1 METIVWR
8 GLDEPRMEI
17 AYVERLAGGLRAT
30 GTQIGAGYELRY
42 ELEPELL
49 RAEIVGGRRR
59 DIPLANDEYSAD
71 FFDLAYSPLLNS
83 LPVLRDGLLEAG
95 PPRDYTMLFVDVPSL
110 EVEPAPQRYEPLGG
124 GQVRFRSD
132 DFVALLQFDG
142 NGFVET
148 YEGLAE
154 RIR

>member
-17 AYVERLAGGLRAT
+17 AYVERVAGGLRAT

-59 DIPLANDEYSAD
+59 DIPLNGADDGAD
-71 FFDLAYSPLLNS
+71 FFDLALSPLLNS

-110 EVEPAPQRYEPLGG
+110 EVEPAPQRYEPLGEG
-124 GQVRFRSD
+124 RIRFRSE

-142 NGFVET
+142 EGFVET

-154 RIR
+154 RVR

>member
-1 METIVWR
+1 VETIVWR

-17 AYVERLAGGLRAT
+17 AYVERVAGGLRAT

-59 DIPLANDEYSAD
+59 DIPLEEAD
-71 FFDLAYSPLLNS
+71 FFDLALSPLLNS

-124 GQVRFRSD
+124 GGVRFRSD

-142 NGFVET
+142 YGLVET

-154 RIR
+154 RVR

>member
-17 AYVERLAGGLRAT
+17 AYVERVPGGLRAT

-59 DIPLANDEYSAD
+59 DIPLNDADYGAD
-71 FFDLAYSPLLNS
+71 FFDLALSPLLNS

-124 GQVRFRSD
+124 GRVRFRSD

-142 NGFVET
+142 EGFVET

-154 RIR
+154 RVR

>member
-1 METIVWR
+1 MQTIVWG

-17 AYVERLAGGLRAT
+17 AYVELTPGGLQAA

-59 DIPLANDEYSAD
+59 EIPVAEAD
-71 FFDLAYSPLLNS
+71 FFDLALSPLLNS

-110 EVEPAPQRYEPLGG
+110 EVEPAPQRYEPLG
-124 GQVRFRSD
+124 
-132 DFVALLQFDG
+132 DG
-142 NGFVET
+142 
-148 YEGLAE
+148 
-154 RIR
+154 R

>member
-1 METIVWR
+1 MVWR
-8 GLDEPRMEI
+8 GVDEPRMEI
-17 AYVERLAGGLRAT
+17 AYVELVAGGLRAT

-49 RAEIVGGRRR
+49 RAEVVGGRRR
-59 DIPLANDEYSAD
+59 DIPLEGVD
-71 FFDLAYSPLLNS
+71 FFDLALSPLLNS

-95 PPRDYTMLFVDVPSL
+95 PARDYTMLFVDVPSL
-110 EVEPAPQRYEPLGG
+110 EVDPAPQRYEPLGDG
-124 GQVRFRSD
+124 RVRFRSG

-142 NGFVET
+142 DGLLET

-154 RIR
+154 RVR

>member
-59 DIPLANDEYSAD
+59 DVPLGEAD
-71 FFDLAYSPLLNS
+71 FFDLAFSPLLNS

-95 PPRDYTMLFVDVPSL
+95 PPRHYTMLFVAVPSL
-110 EVEPAPQRYEPLGG
+110 EVEPAPQRYEPLGDG
-124 GQVRFRSD
+124 GVRFRSD

-142 NGFVET
+142 DGFVET

-154 RIR
+154 RVR